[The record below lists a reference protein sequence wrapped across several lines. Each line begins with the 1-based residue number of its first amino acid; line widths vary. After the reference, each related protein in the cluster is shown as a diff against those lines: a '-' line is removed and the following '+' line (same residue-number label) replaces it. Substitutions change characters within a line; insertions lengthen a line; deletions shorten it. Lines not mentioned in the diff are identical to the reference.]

1 MTCSYFQG
9 LRLIYPPICKFMPEA
24 RLSFAEHYHERTK
37 YAPET
42 LARKSQG
49 LDWNTQPSP
58 YKDYKIGTVYDLKP
72 YLTEEIQSD
81 RDGLLAS
88 RWRRLS
94 RLLFCSYG
102 LTARVP
108 TVTGED
114 FYLRAAP
121 SAGGLYPAEVYLI
134 SAGTPLLSAGIYNYQ
149 VRTHSLI
156 HFWQDSNAWVN
167 LQKACFGHPTLQN
180 TRMVIAITAVF
191 QRSAW
196 RYQDRAYRR
205 IFLDTGHLLG
215 NIELA
220 SSIEDYQSYLIG
232 GFDDETV
239 NELLF
244 LDKQVEG
251 AIAIVPIVDLQD
263 EERTGRG
270 QESRE
275 PLPRSLNRP
284 KGLMT
289 ALPSPVVSSYPQIP
303 DGELLAY
310 LHQATQIAEM
320 PKQKAILEPTSPIE
334 PQSDQGNKPDLD
346 KYNFPFCSKV
356 STATESI
363 HWGDDLEML
372 ENTILQ
378 RRSTREYS
386 GAKLELAEL
395 KAILDFTYQPQ
406 HYTDQGLD
414 GSPDYFDLS
423 LIETFVAVTGVE
435 DLEEGC
441 YYYAP
446 KSQELRQIRFKN
458 FREELHYLCLG
469 QELGRDAGAVI
480 FHTADL
486 QKAVTKYGDRV
497 YRYLHMDAGHLGQR
511 LNLAAIGLGVG
522 VSGIAGFFDDL
533 VNEVLGIPNDEAVLY
548 ITTLGRPR

>member
-1 MTCSYFQG
+1 
-9 LRLIYPPICKFMPEA
+9 MPEI
-24 RLSFAEHYHERTK
+24 RPSFAEHYHERTK
-37 YAPET
+37 YKPAT
-42 LARKSQG
+42 LASKSQG

-108 TVTGED
+108 TVSGES

-121 SAGGLYPAEVYLI
+121 SAGGLYPAEVYII

-149 VRTHSLI
+149 VRSHSLI
-156 HFWQDSNAWVN
+156 HFWQDNNVWN
-167 LQKACFGHPTLQN
+167 ELQKSCFGHPALQN
-180 TRMVIAITAVF
+180 TRMAIAITAVF
-191 QRSAW
+191 YRSFW

-215 NIELA
+215 NIAIA
-220 SSIEDYQSYLIG
+220 SAIEGYQSSLIG
-232 GFDDETV
+232 GFADGAIND
-239 NELLF
+239 LLF
-244 LDKQVEG
+244 LDKQVES
-251 AIAIVPIVDLQD
+251 AIAIVPILDLQD
-263 EERTGRG
+263 EEYVGRG
-270 QESRE
+270 QEARV
-275 PLPRSLNRP
+275 PVQRSADLY
-284 KGLMT
+284 KGMMT
-289 ALPSPVVSSYPQIP
+289 ALPSTITNSYPKVA
-303 DGELLAY
+303 DGQLLSY
-310 LHQATQIAEM
+310 LHEVTQIVDKPENRLMTAE
-320 PKQKAILEPTSPIE
+320 KID
-334 PQSDQGNKPDLD
+334 PQIKIHD
-346 KYNFPFCSKV
+346 KYDFPFCTKV
-356 STATESI
+356 STRTPSMD
-363 HWGDDLEML
+363 WGDNLELL

-378 RRSTREYS
+378 RRSTRDYT
-386 GAKLELAEL
+386 GGRLELAEL

-406 HYTDQGLD
+406 NYTDQGLD
-414 GSPDYFDLS
+414 GSPDHFDLS
-423 LIETFVAVTGVE
+423 LIETFVVVTGVE
-435 DLEEGC
+435 NLEEGC

-458 FREELHYLCLG
+458 FRDELHYLCLG
-469 QELGRDAGAVI
+469 QELGRDAGAVV

-486 QKAVTKYGDRV
+486 KKAVAVYGDRV
-497 YRYLHMDAGHLGQR
+497 YRYLHMDSGHLGQR
-511 LNLAAIGLGVG
+511 LNLAAIALGVG

-533 VNEVLGIPNDEAVLY
+533 VNEVLGIPSDEAVLY